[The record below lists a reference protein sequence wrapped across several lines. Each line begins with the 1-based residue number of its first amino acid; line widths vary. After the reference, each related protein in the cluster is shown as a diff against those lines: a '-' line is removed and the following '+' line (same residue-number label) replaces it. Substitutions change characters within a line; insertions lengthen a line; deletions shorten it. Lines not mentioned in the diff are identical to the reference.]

1 MKKLKIWS
9 ILMLVAMALPLM
21 IACGSDGDSD
31 DNGGGS
37 SGGGGGTSTFSIIG
51 TWRYYFQSND
61 PSRGQVYNLV
71 TFKSDKTGSLI
82 EEVGYGS
89 DNPNNFT
96 WTQSGNNIRIIFVD
110 GGYSV
115 TWQILQVIDN
125 NTVVVSDGKNQY
137 TVYKDGTQ
145 GGGGS
150 GSGGS
155 VEPVSNLTV
164 DKLLGM
170 WQSYRMRFW
179 GLAGGEKYDMS
190 FDVAPMYHPDPD
202 KPDCWRF
209 EFYADYSFKK
219 FDYYEGD
226 WFFHGPYDYKIKDG
240 HIIQYSGNVVERD
253 YAVTKITANE
263 LVMVEY
269 EYYAKD
275 EYSYRE
281 TSLRRVGD
289 SGGSGGDSGGG
300 SGGGPTAKDTI
311 NNAMTVSA
319 IYDVVTAMPKD
330 EVSIL
335 PVCAKGKI
343 CSIKFPFSTDYGT
356 AVFNISDTG
365 YTDGKEVTVY
375 NAYYKADGQ
384 KWKSSD
390 TQIAV
395 GDEVLVYGKVVNYQ
409 GKTPEFADKQCY
421 VVSINGK

>member
-1 MKKLKIWS
+1 
-9 ILMLVAMALPLM
+9 MLVAMALPLM

-51 TWRYYFQSND
+51 TWRYYFQS
-61 PSRGQVYNLV
+61 SYQYYGLVYNLV
-71 TFKSDKTGSLI
+71 TFKNDKTGTLI

-115 TWQILQVIDN
+115 TWQIMQIIDN
-125 NTVVVSDGKNQY
+125 NTVVVSDGKSQY
-137 TVYKDGTQ
+137 TVYRDGTQ
-145 GGGGS
+145 GGG
-150 GSGGS
+150 S
-155 VEPVSNLTV
+155 VDAVSNLTV

-170 WQSYRMRFW
+170 WQNYHVRYW
-179 GLAGGEKYDMS
+179 GVSNGEKLEMS
-190 FDVAPMYHPDPD
+190 FDISPTMAPNDYV
-202 KPDCWRF
+202 DCERF
-209 EFYADYSFKK
+209 EFFADYTYKK
-219 FDYYEGD
+219 TKYYDGQ
-226 WFFHGPYDYKIKDG
+226 WLPKGPYDYKIKDG
-240 HIIQYSGNVVERD
+240 HIIQYSGNVVDRD

-275 EYSYRE
+275 EYFYRE

-300 SGGGPTAKDTI
+300 SGGGPTAQDTI

-319 IYDVVTAMPKD
+319 IYDIVTAMPKD